1 MLTMGLPDP
10 EAAAQFMRRMG
21 GCLNGQKATMK
32 LTGSDRHY
40 VREELSMA
48 KRKQDHKRGRLR
60 ILGHKPA
67 AQVEPN
73 THVAVDGIGTRHTRS
88 MAGKK
93 FAQSATEA

>member
-1 MLTMGLPDP
+1 MGLPDP
-10 EAAAQFMRRMG
+10 EAAAQLMRRMRS
-21 GCLNGQKATMK
+21 CLDGQKAMTK
-32 LTGSDRHY
+32 LTGNDRRY
-40 VREELSMA
+40 VRDVLSTA